1 MLRAA
6 INLFPEEVFAVL
18 LKTLVVGPIAANC
31 YLLGC
36 PQTGEGAVIDPGD
49 EAEKILQA
57 AQEAGLKI
65 RYIIN
70 THGHIDHIGANHAL
84 KLATGASILIHSAD
98 APLLVEPKKNL
109 SAWMGKMIQ
118 SPAADTLLQEGD
130 IISIGETIKLEV
142 IHTPGHTPGGICLKG
157 EGVIFTGD
165 TLFAGSIGRTD
176 FPGGSYEQLINAIKA
191 KLFSLDDDLK
201 VYPGHGPASSI
212 GAERAANPFFN

>member
-1 MLRAA
+1 M
-6 INLFPEEVFAVL
+6 L

-49 EAEKILQA
+49 EAERILQA
-57 AQEAGLKI
+57 ARGAGLQI

-84 KLATGASILIHSAD
+84 KVATGASILIHSAD
-98 APLLVEPKKNL
+98 APMLVEPGKNL
-109 SAWMGKMIQ
+109 SAWVGSRIK
-118 SPAADTLLQEGD
+118 SPPADTLLQEGD
-130 IISIGETIKLEV
+130 SISIGKTIKLTV

-157 EGVIFTGD
+157 EGLIFTGD

-176 FPGGSYEQLINAIKA
+176 FPGGSHQQLLHAIKE
-191 KLFSLDDDLK
+191 KLFTLDDNLK

-212 GAERAANPFFN
+212 GTERVENPFFN

>member
-1 MLRAA
+1 
-6 INLFPEEVFAVL
+6 
-18 LKTLVVGPIAANC
+18 
-31 YLLGC
+31 
-36 PQTGEGAVIDPGD
+36 
-49 EAEKILQA
+49 
-57 AQEAGLKI
+57 
-65 RYIIN
+65 
-70 THGHIDHIGANHAL
+70 
-84 KLATGASILIHSAD
+84 
-98 APLLVEPKKNL
+98 VEPKKNL

>member
-1 MLRAA
+1 M
-6 INLFPEEVFAVL
+6 L

-36 PQTGEGAVIDPGD
+36 PQTNEGAVIDPGD

-57 AQEAGLKI
+57 AREAGLQI

-70 THGHIDHIGANHAL
+70 THGHVDHIGANHAL
-84 KLATGASILIHSAD
+84 KAATGASIMVHSDD
-98 APLLVEPKKNL
+98 AQFLVEPGKNL
-109 SAWMGKMIQ
+109 STWTGTKVQ
-118 SPAADTLLQEGD
+118 SPPADTLLQEGD
-130 IISIGETIKLEV
+130 IISIGNTIKLEV

-157 EGVIFTGD
+157 EGVVFTGD

-176 FPGGSYEQLINAIKA
+176 FPGGSHKQLLAAIKE
-191 KLFSLDDDLK
+191 KLFNLDDNLK

-212 GAERAANPFFN
+212 GVERVENPFFN